1 MPRRSER
8 AAVTGTQESPHRSA
22 LALLVGVVLV
32 VDSAVRLTD
41 PPRVVL
47 GLVDEPAHLATAA
60 LLLGAAVALRARP
73 LPRALLLSAL
83 AMSVLIDVDHVPMDL
98 FGSDVLTAGT
108 RRPYSH
114 SLTTPLVLAA
124 VAARLPRGRARL
136 VLTGAAL
143 GVLLHLWRDL
153 ATGGASLFWPLS
165 LRNLATP
172 YWLYAASLVLAAS
185 LAARRR

>member
-1 MPRRSER
+1 MDRVRQRS
-8 AAVTGTQESPHRSA
+8 ALA
-22 LALLVGVVLV
+22 LALLVGVVLA
-32 VDSAVRLTD
+32 VDGALLWTS

-47 GLVDEPAHLATAA
+47 ALLDEPAHLATAG
-60 LLLGAAVALRARP
+60 LLLAAAVALRGRP
-73 LPRALLLSAL
+73 LPLPLLVSAL

-114 SLTTPLVLAA
+114 SLTTPLVLAT
-124 VAARLPRGRARL
+124 VAALLPRGRARL
-136 VLTGAAL
+136 VLAGAAL

-153 ATGGASLFWPLS
+153 ATGGASLLWPLS
-165 LRNLATP
+165 LHNVATP
-172 YWLYAASLVLAAS
+172 YWLYAASLVAAAV

>member
-1 MPRRSER
+1 M
-8 AAVTGTQESPHRSA
+8 AAVTRGSRRGSA

-32 VDSAVRLTD
+32 VDSAVRSTN
-41 PPRVVL
+41 PRRVIL
-47 GLVDEPAHLATAA
+47 GLLDEPAHLATAA
-60 LLLGAAVALRARP
+60 LLLGAGAALRGWP
-73 LPRALLLSAL
+73 LSRALLLSAL
-83 AMSVLIDVDHVPMDL
+83 AMSVLIDIDHVPMEL

-124 VAARLPRGRARL
+124 VAALLPRGRARL

-153 ATGGASLFWPLS
+153 ATGGVSLFWPLWT
-165 LRNLATP
+165 LNIATP
-172 YWLYAASLVLAAS
+172 YWLYAVSLALAALS
-185 LAARRR
+185 AARRR